1 MSFDGYGGDGHA
13 FSEIFDTQR
22 QHWIFVDSFYSFY
35 VTDEHGE
42 PLSVAD
48 FRRRLLLPAA
58 PPQVVPIQPG
68 KFAFKSGQAALD
80 YYRRGADAFYL

>member
-35 VTDEHGE
+35 VTDEHCCW
-42 PLSVAD
+42 SV
-48 FRRRLLLPAA
+48 RRAGDTRGHTLHIRSA
-58 PPQVVPIQPG
+58 
-68 KFAFKSGQAALD
+68 SD
-80 YYRRGADAFYL
+80 RRSRTMTLTCKVRS